1 MALKTGPGP
10 KKRLVVATNN
20 PGKLTEI
27 RAILGDLPLEILS
40 LRDYPEMAEV
50 EETGAT
56 FEENALLKARAVAA
70 HSGEMTLA
78 DDSGLEVDHLG
89 GAPGVYSA
97 RFAGEPS
104 SPERNNRKL
113 LEMMAG
119 VPASERGGRFRCV
132 IALVDP
138 GGGTR
143 LARGSCDG
151 VIALEPSGDKGFGYD
166 PLFFLPELGK
176 SMAELEL
183 DQKNRI
189 SHRARALAEARD
201 ILNSWLK

>member
-1 MALKTGPGP
+1 MALGPGSP
-10 KKRLVVATNN
+10 AKKKLVVATRN

-27 RAILGDLPLEILS
+27 SAYLGDLPLEILS
-40 LRDYPEMAEV
+40 LWDYPEMTEV
-50 EETGAT
+50 EETGST
-56 FEENALLKARAVAA
+56 FEENALLKAKAVAA
-70 HSGEMTLA
+70 YCGEMTLA
-78 DDSGLEVDHLG
+78 DDSGLEVDCLG

-104 SPERNNRKL
+104 DTDRNNQKL

-119 VPASERGGRFRCV
+119 VPTSERGGRFRCV

-138 GGGTR
+138 SGESR
-143 LARGSCDG
+143 LARGSCEG
-151 VIALEPSGDKGFGYD
+151 IITLEPSGNKGFGYD

-176 SMAELEL
+176 TMAELEL

-189 SHRARALAEARD
+189 SHRARALAETRD
-201 ILNSWLK
+201 ILSRWLT